1 MTTLK
6 VELDGQL
13 EADLSEAVAHTG
25 EPRQDFVREALRR
38 QLALVRLGAL
48 QKALAP
54 YAQACGWF
62 TDDDVVGEVS

>member
-1 MTTLK
+1 MK
-6 VELDGQL
+6 IELDGEL

-25 EPRQDFVREALRR
+25 VPRQDFVREALRR

-48 QKALAP
+48 QKELAP

-62 TDDDVVGEVS
+62 TADDVVREVS